1 MKTMKADKC
10 QNFTRC
16 GRKAKSRRAK
26 FCLLCFKENAS
37 AHGRSGTGN
46 SKGNPGNAGNAKG
59 TPGNAGNSKGN
70 PGNAGNNIKAWKKQ
84 AAGQRSGVKRCAKF
98 ALVVKQH
105 WLDKIFAG
113 EKDWEIRG
121 CPSMRRGWI
130 HLAQSKAGGTLAG
143 RARLVDCAEL
153 NKSTFL
159 EHVHRHCVPRLSMV
173 PYKRIFAWV
182 LQDAERFTWPLV
194 YKHRPGAVIWTTVWG
209 K

>member
-59 TPGNAGNSKGN
+59 NSGNAGNSKGN

-84 AAGQRSGVKRCAKF
+84 AAGERSGVKRCAKF

-143 RARLVDCAEL
+143 RARLVDCADSHLDVNE
-153 NKSTFL
+153 N
-159 EHVHRHCVPRLSMV
+159 HALSL
-173 PYKRIFAWV
+173 I
-182 LQDAERFTWPLV
+182 
-194 YKHRPGAVIWTTVWG
+194 HI
-209 K
+209 